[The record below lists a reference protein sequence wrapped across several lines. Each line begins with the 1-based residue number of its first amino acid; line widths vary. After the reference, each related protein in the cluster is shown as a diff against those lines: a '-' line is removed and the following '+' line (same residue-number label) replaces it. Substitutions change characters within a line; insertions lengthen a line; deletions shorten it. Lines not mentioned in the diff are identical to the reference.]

1 MEIISEI
8 SNQKNENKVDH
19 VFHRDFNKRYP
30 VIDYGKGVYLVDT
43 NGKRY
48 LDASSGA
55 VAANLGH
62 GVAEIA
68 DAMAEQ
74 AKKAAF
80 VHTLR
85 FETQVQHDLA
95 KEISEIA
102 PETLNHVY
110 FTSGGSE
117 ANESALKLA
126 RQYHRDRG
134 NKEKHLNIGRWQSYH
149 GNTMGSLSV
158 GGDVK
163 RRQPY
168 TPSLI
173 KTDHVYSPYCHRCPY
188 HLTEGQCSIREQ
200 LYCVSDLERLI
211 IEIGPEFISSF
222 ICEPIVGS
230 QQGAVVP
237 PESYLKQVREVCD
250 RYDILM
256 IVDEVMTGFG
266 RTGTHFAI
274 EQFDVIPDMLTFGK
288 GVSGGYAPLA
298 GMIVSD
304 RVIDSLKKNGQG
316 RFIHGF
322 TFSGHPVSVAAG
334 LAAVRYY
341 KEQNLLDNCQKQSE
355 YLLQK
360 LNKLQASH
368 RSMGQIR
375 GRGLLIGFELMKD
388 RESDSFYSPS
398 YGASERLNQL
408 ATNLGAI
415 FYPGSGTIDG
425 KQGDHLLIGPPLTI
439 AQDEVDELI
448 HILDQALTQFEP
460 TDD

>member
-1 MEIISEI
+1 METI
-8 SNQKNENKVDH
+8 NNH
-19 VFHRDFNKRYP
+19 VFHRDFTKSYP
-30 VIDYGKGVYLVDT
+30 IIAYGAGVYLVDT
-43 NGKRY
+43 TGKKY

-62 GVAEIA
+62 GVMEIA

-74 AKKAAF
+74 ARKAAF

-95 KEISEIA
+95 EEISAIA
-102 PETLNHVY
+102 PVTMNHVY

-117 ANESALKLA
+117 ANESAMKLA

-149 GNTMGSLSV
+149 GNTMGSLSA

-188 HLTEGQCSIREQ
+188 HQTEEQCSKREK

-211 IEIGPEFISSF
+211 VEIGPEFISSF

-237 PESYLKQVREVCD
+237 PASYLKQVKAICD
-250 RYDILM
+250 QYDILL

-266 RTGTHFAI
+266 RTGTHFAV
-274 EQFDVIPDMLTFGK
+274 EQFDATPDILTFGK

-298 GMIVSD
+298 GMIVSG
-304 RVIDSLKKNGQG
+304 RVIDSLKQNGKG

-334 LAAVRYY
+334 LAAIRYY
-341 KEQNLLDNCQKQSE
+341 HKHKLLDNCKAQGDYLRHKLIELQSKH
-355 YLLQK
+355 Q
-360 LNKLQASH
+360 SI
-368 RSMGQIR
+368 GQIR
-375 GRGLLIGFELMKD
+375 GRGLLVGFELMKD
-388 RESDSFYSPS
+388 RESDTFYPPEVE
-398 YGASERLNQL
+398 ASELLNRI
-408 ATNLGAI
+408 AMRLGAV

-425 KQGDHLLIGPPLTI
+425 FRGDHFLIAPPLTI
-439 AQDEVDELI
+439 SQSEVDELI
-448 HILDQALTQFEP
+448 HLLDQALIEFER
-460 TDD
+460 